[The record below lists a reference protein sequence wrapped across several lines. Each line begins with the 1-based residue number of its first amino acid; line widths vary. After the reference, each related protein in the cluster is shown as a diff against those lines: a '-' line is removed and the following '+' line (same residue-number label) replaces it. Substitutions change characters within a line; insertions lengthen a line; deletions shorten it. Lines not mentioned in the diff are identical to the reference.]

1 METKPRKGA
10 PPRPED
16 AAGLPGAALVV
27 EPDPGEDALERD
39 PKSARRHSPLPP
51 LNLFRVFDLA
61 ARSGSFTAAAD
72 ELCVTQ
78 SAVSQQIRQLEE
90 FLEVRLF
97 RRLPRR
103 VELTREGTALAT
115 VTQQALTMLGRACD
129 KLVDPAMPT
138 VICVNAAP
146 SLASRWLLPRL
157 KRFMESNPRI
167 KVTLL
172 ATNDPIDFDRQDID
186 VALRWGDGS
195 WPGVRSELLGRE
207 PIFPVCAPS
216 LLAQAGGLPGP
227 QDLAQHTLLQ
237 VVNGNPWAEWL
248 EAAGCAGMEFSD
260 TLYFSDASLMLDAAV
275 QGQGVCLT
283 SYFLAEKDLLA
294 GRLVRAVDLEI
305 HIDEGFY
312 VLTSPVFGDKPA
324 VANFRQW
331 IRAEAAR
338 AISDLKGE

>member
-1 METKPRKGA
+1 MTH
-10 PPRPED
+10 PPDQLASLAALPGTAED
-16 AAGLPGAALVV
+16 AAAGAQ
-27 EPDPGEDALERD
+27 DARA
-39 PKSARRHSPLPP
+39 SRRHARLPP
-51 LNLFRVFDLA
+51 LNLFRVFEAA
-61 ARSGSFTAAAD
+61 ARCNSFTAAAD

-115 VTQQALTMLGRACD
+115 VTQQVLGTLSRACD
-129 KLVDPAMPT
+129 KLVDPAMPV
-138 VICVNAAP
+138 VICVNSTP

-157 KRFMESNPRI
+157 KRFMEANPRI

-172 ATNDPIDFDRQDID
+172 ASNDPIDFDRQDID
-186 VALRWGDGS
+186 VAIRWGAGN
-195 WPGVRSELLGRE
+195 WPGVRAELLGRE
-207 PIFPVCAPS
+207 PIFPVCAPA
-216 LLAQAGGLPGP
+216 LLAQGGPLIKP

-237 VVNGNPWAEWL
+237 VVNGNPWSEWL
-248 EAAGCAGMEFSD
+248 EAAGCAGMEFTD

-294 GRLVRAVDLEI
+294 GRLARAFDLDIEI
-305 HIDEGFY
+305 EEGFH
-312 VLTSPVFGDKPA
+312 VLTSSVYGEKPA
-324 VANFRQW
+324 IANFRQW

-338 AISDLKGE
+338 AIGDLKGE